1 MSVWH
6 ELVIEGH
13 ERTLAG
19 FVAGL
24 EAGIGRRLG
33 IVRGTDLDLERD
45 SFVGMIRDIFSSE
58 AHHLLF
64 APAES
69 AATLVRAV
77 AKFGGT
83 VELAVTRRRRIEE
96 GRFPFSVDV
105 FSRELADRIRD
116 DLEHNLPA
124 GVEVVDFEEKER
136 FEPDAHGPELYAP
149 AHEYAFQARGSLRGP
164 LPGILE
170 MRRRAETL
178 DFVKIGQISVSG
190 VELEAGRGDD

>member
-19 FVAGL
+19 FIAGV

-33 IVRGTDLDLERD
+33 IVRGTDLDLEKD
-45 SFVGMIRDIFSSE
+45 SFVGLIRDMFSSD

-64 APAES
+64 APEES
-69 AATLVRAV
+69 ADALVNAL
-77 AKFGGT
+77 AHHGGA
-83 VELAVTRRRRIEE
+83 VELTVSSRRRIDS
-96 GRFPFSVDV
+96 GRFPFSVEV
-105 FSRELADRIRD
+105 FSRELAGRIRD
-116 DLEHNLPA
+116 DLENNLPP
-124 GVEVVDFEEKER
+124 GVEVRDFEEHER

-149 AHEYAFQARGSLRGP
+149 AHEYAFRAQGALSGP
-164 LPGILE
+164 FPGILE

-178 DFVKIGQISVSG
+178 DFVKIGQLSVSG
-190 VELEAGRGDD
+190 VDLDERRSGS